1 MASRPSAHPLLQVFL
16 NFKCI
21 SIHHAHRRFDRI
33 AFDEA
38 RQQAVE
44 TGAPSAQQGKEKEEE
59 ENKAYLSPVF
69 KVRGALC

>member
-1 MASRPSAHPLLQVFL
+1 M
-16 NFKCI
+16 
-21 SIHHAHRRFDRI
+21 

-69 KVRGALC
+69 KVRVRVAQHGQGKEVEETRRTSALCSS